1 LLICCYGIG
10 MLIAL
15 CAQVCFFPLWLVLL
29 IASWSILQ
37 HVHAKLQYKS
47 TVDNACTHNFKS
59 ADD

>member
-1 LLICCYGIG
+1 